1 MGNRQKTFA
10 GKAQQLVG
18 QPRYCRGV
26 TNKRG
31 ITIAGRVLS
40 IDECI
45 EKLRRYPSRTLLRYD
60 LPGPGDPNTL
70 ARDEVTRTRA
80 VSSRISE
87 AEANWFL
94 ARAKDAPWPS
104 IEADD
109 LRHADPAVTD
119 GSYDQL
125 VALYKHFSDAAPPRV
140 GIAKVSKVLH
150 VKRPGAYPILDKRI
164 TSIYRDAA
172 AEAARRYPQRGYRR
186 ANWAAIRD
194 DLIANTESGAL
205 EVLRVALRDAVESG
219 ARLKSVTD
227 LRLLDMLTW
236 R

>member
-1 MGNRQKTFA
+1 M
-10 GKAQQLVG
+10 
-18 QPRYCRGV
+18 

-45 EKLRRYPSRTLLRYD
+45 DKLRRYPSRTLLRYD
-60 LPGPGDPNTL
+60 LPGRGDPNTL
-70 ARDEVTRTRA
+70 NRDDVTRTRA

-87 AEANWFL
+87 AETNWFL
-94 ARAKDAPWPS
+94 DRAKDAPWPS
-104 IEADD
+104 TEADD
-109 LRHADPAVTD
+109 LRQADPSVID
-119 GSYDQL
+119 GPYDQL
-125 VALYKHFSDAAPPRV
+125 VTFYNHFSDGAPRGI
-140 GIAKVSKVLH
+140 GIAKISKVLH
-150 VKRPGAYPILDKRI
+150 VKRPAAYPILDKRI

-172 AEAARRYPQRGYRR
+172 AQAARRYPQRGYRR

-205 EVLRVALRDAVESG
+205 EVLRVALDDAVESG
-219 ARLKSVTD
+219 ARLTSLTD
-227 LRLLDMLTW
+227 LRLLDILTW

>member
-1 MGNRQKTFA
+1 MTI
-10 GKAQQLVG
+10 
-18 QPRYCRGV
+18 
-26 TNKRG
+26 KRG

-45 EKLRRYPSRTLLRYD
+45 DKLRRYPSRTLLRYD
-60 LPGPGDPNTL
+60 LGGPGDPNTL
-70 ARDEVTRTRA
+70 AREEVTRTRA

-94 ARAKDAPWPS
+94 DRAKDAPWPS
-104 IEADD
+104 TEADD
-109 LRHADPAVTD
+109 LRQADPSVTD
-119 GSYDQL
+119 GPYDRL
-125 VALYKHFSDAAPPRV
+125 VTLYNHFSDGAPRGI
-140 GIAKVSKVLH
+140 GIAKISKVLH
-150 VKRPGAYPILDKRI
+150 VKRPAAYPILDKRI

-172 AEAARRYPQRGYRR
+172 AQAARRYPQRGYRR

-205 EVLRVALRDAVESG
+205 EALRVALDDAVESG
-219 ARLKSVTD
+219 ARLTLVTD